1 MIFMFFG
8 NLSDFPIETFLR
20 EQKKRE
26 IMQDLIQIG
35 AKQKKPEWF
44 RIKLPSGGKYELVKN
59 LVKTNRLHTI
69 CEEAKC
75 PNLAECWS
83 HGTATFLILGDTC
96 TRYCAYCNV
105 KTGKPGKIDLE
116 EPKKVADAVKKL
128 NLRYVV
134 ITSVTRDDLEDGG
147 AQIYAETMAEI
158 KKSNPNCSVEL
169 LIPDFK
175 TRSGKILK
183 EGYLNIDALKTVID
197 AKPDVLAHNIEA
209 VKRVFSMVRPGG
221 NYDVSLQLLK
231 TIKKINDKMPT
242 KSSIILGFDETKE
255 EIIETMKDLRKND
268 VDFLTLGQ
276 YLQPT
281 MRHVKIEKY
290 YNPEEFEELKNIG
303 LKMGFRHVEAGPL
316 VRSSYRADKLNSL
329 INVN

>member
-1 MIFMFFG
+1 M
-8 NLSDFPIETFLR
+8 E
-20 EQKKRE
+20 
-26 IMQDLIQIG
+26 LIQI
-35 AKQKKPEWF
+35 QKKPKI
-44 RIKLPSGGKYELVKN
+44 RLPTGKKYELVKN

-96 TRYCAYCNV
+96 TRWCGYCNV
-105 KTGKPGKIDLE
+105 KTGKPYELDLE

-128 NLRYVV
+128 NLKYVV

-147 AQIYAETMAEI
+147 SGIYANIVKEI
-158 KKSNPNCSVEL
+158 KKITNCSVEL

-175 TRSGKILK
+175 IRSGKILK
-183 EGYLNIDALKTVID
+183 EGYLNVDALKTVVE

-209 VKRVFSMVRPGG
+209 VRRVFSRVRPGG

-231 TIKKINDKMPT
+231 KVKEIDPKMPT
-242 KSSIILGFDETKE
+242 KSSIILGFDETLD
-255 EIIETMKDLRKND
+255 EIKETMQDLRDNN

-276 YLQPT
+276 YLQPS

-290 YNPEEFEELKNIG
+290 YTEKEFEKLNKLG
-303 LKMGFRHVEAGPL
+303 FDMGFKHVEAGQL
-316 VRSSYRADKLNSL
+316 VRSSYRADKLNS
-329 INVN
+329 IIKK